1 LGAIKKKEAL
11 VTEDAKEMPTRKSS
25 ASTESGSDQ
34 HRIMDLKQVRTHPT
48 FVDLLPISEDLKA
61 SLVRSTRA
69 NGYYESEPIV
79 LATWPGQDEPVLIDG
94 HARRAAALDVGITAV
109 PAVQVRSESDLAV
122 LHLAINL
129 QTVRRRSTDGAY
141 YRLCCQYDRL
151 MERGGDRRSE
161 GAKSMPT
168 RVGIDRGRN
177 ASARRTAAIIGCN
190 YKKVD
195 KIRKIR
201 RDGTPEI
208 QEDVK
213 DDRMSIN
220 KAYKLIRD
228 MEIGEDEEKSRRKLS
243 AAQIKAVKAVL
254 SEDNLIGLEA
264 LADDLGSL
272 LNQAVEQFISSQGD
286 KGHDEPCEAGTSRDL
301 SVPRSPR

>member
-1 LGAIKKKEAL
+1 
-11 VTEDAKEMPTRKSS
+11 M
-25 ASTESGSDQ
+25 
-34 HRIMDLKQVRTHPT
+34 

-61 SLVRSTRA
+61 SLVQSMRA
-69 NGYYESEPIV
+69 NGYYASEPIV
-79 LATWPGQDEPVLIDG
+79 LATWPGQEEPVLIDG
-94 HARRAAALDVGITAV
+94 HARRAAALEVGITAV

-122 LHLAINL
+122 LQLAINL

-141 YRLCCQYDRL
+141 YRLCCQYDSL
-151 MERGGDRRSE
+151 MEPGRKSE
-161 GAKSMPT
+161 ASKELPT
-168 RVGIDRGRN
+168 RVGNYAGRN
-177 ASARRTAAIIGCN
+177 ASARKTAAIIGCN

-213 DDRMSIN
+213 NDRIGIN

-243 AAQIKAVKAVL
+243 KAQIKAMRSVL
-254 SEDNLIGLEA
+254 SEENFIGLEA
-264 LADDLGSL
+264 FGGDLGSM
-272 LNQAVEQFISSQGD
+272 LNQAVERFLSSLQERRRGQEY
-286 KGHDEPCEAGTSRDL
+286 EPNT
-301 SVPRSPR
+301 